1 MAHSDPSSTG
11 STIIPCLR
19 YRNALAA
26 IDWLQRAFG
35 FHAQAVAAS
44 ATVCTA
50 GKSLPMIDTFP
61 AAIPQSAWAAP
72 ATDGFVPVSLLFEK

>member
-35 FHAQAVAAS
+35 FHAQAVYAES
-44 ATVCTA
+44 ARAWSCSA
-50 GKSLPMIDTFP
+50 RP
-61 AAIPQSAWAAP
+61 AAAAN
-72 ATDGFVPVSLLFEK
+72 GRSWR